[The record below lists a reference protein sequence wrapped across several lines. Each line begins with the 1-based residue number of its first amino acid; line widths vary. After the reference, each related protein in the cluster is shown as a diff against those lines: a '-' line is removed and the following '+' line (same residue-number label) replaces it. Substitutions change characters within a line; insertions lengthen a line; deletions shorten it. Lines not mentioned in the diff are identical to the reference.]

1 MAWAAVIAG
10 GAALVG
16 GYLSSNAAGNAADQ
30 QNQQA
35 QNSLQLQQQMHNQT
49 VAGLQPYNDAGRT
62 ALSTMQQLNGGNYSS
77 FTQSPDYQ
85 FALDQGTKALDAS
98 AAAKGTLFSGGYGR
112 QMQQFGQGLASQ
124 NYNQYYNHLQ
134 GIASQGESAAA
145 NVGYNNMGYANAA
158 TGINTNNGQAQ
169 AMGTLG
175 QAGAWNNALNQ
186 MSAAYGQYGSS
197 YGGGSG
203 GGNNGASQPGG
214 WNGNQGWYPGVPAT
228 GVNYTAPVGG

>member
-1 MAWAAVIAG
+1 MPMFWVAG
-10 GAALVG
+10 ATLLGS
-16 GYLSSNAAGNAADQ
+16 YLTSNAASNAANQ

-49 VAGLQPYNDAGRT
+49 VAGLQPYNDAGRN

-85 FALDQGTKALDAS
+85 FALDQGTKAMDAS

-124 NYNQYYNHLQ
+124 QYNQYYNHLQ

-175 QAGAWNNALNQ
+175 QAGAWNNSLNQ
-186 MSAAYGQYGSS
+186 LSSLFGQQGQYGSS
-197 YGGGSG
+197 YG
-203 GGNNGASQPGG
+203 PG
-214 WNGNQGWYPGVPAT
+214 PGVIGA
-228 GVNYTAPVGG
+228 GV